1 MLSDYGIES
10 NKKTQH
16 WHCRHRN
23 CLLKAS
29 LTFTDVPGL
38 LCRVVVWPM
47 ESLGSSSRNYSDFD
61 NWKCT
66 SPRQH
71 QHCTGSGLGWPSF
84 LPPSNTV
91 SSLSPGTP
99 VAGGLGLEEQE
110 VGASVA
116 QVWSGVEAYFFEG
129 SGQPRGEL
137 GVDLVI

>member
-10 NKKTQH
+10 NKKTQR
-16 WHCRHRN
+16 CRHRN

-84 LPPSNTV
+84 LPPT
-91 SSLSPGTP
+91 LCP
-99 VAGGLGLEEQE
+99 
-110 VGASVA
+110 ASVLEHQWRVA
-116 QVWSGVEAYFFEG
+116 WGWRPDGNKIRVPTSLTALLCTSGSNHVVK
-129 SGQPRGEL
+129 R
-137 GVDLVI
+137 